1 MASIDAAPPR
11 GLSVPQD
18 SGRPPAPRGVKRRT
32 AHIRGR
38 EYQVVLPSLRDP
50 RLHVAAVLLTLQVL
64 GQTVLG
70 FRLSIAQILVCLA
83 TGALIEFLVAFFKDR
98 AILWPASGLLTGNST
113 AFILRVPGTLHGQ
126 WWSTH
131 GIEIFIGVVA
141 LGMATKYLIRWKGRH
156 IFNPSNVALV
166 IAFIALGPQHTEPL
180 DLWWIPMGLWMT
192 VTYVILVGGGLL
204 IAWELRMLGLVLGF
218 MAAFAAFVAI
228 ALTQAPDHCMVA
240 SWHVTPM
247 CGRDLWQVLVT
258 SPEVLIFALFMI
270 PDPRTVPDG
279 QVARVVFGIVVAM
292 LAVLLLGP
300 TTLEFWTKTA
310 ILASLVIACALRFA
324 LVAFLSPF
332 VSAGWRGW
340 VFGGFRWQVPAALAV
355 ALLCVGAL
363 PVAADLSTHSP
374 QPFAE
379 RPDGTFQTIPLTVG
393 AGPALAGWV
402 TGAAGAALPPS
413 GNAGPASAS
422 ARVWILPPIPQV
434 SIASNVRDFDSTMT
448 PTTAAR
454 LAHSVVFDL
463 IIESEARRAHDL
475 KLAASGADADALTE
489 FTDVIKQDIA
499 AKKTIQKTYSF
510 DSISLQ
516 LFLPKFASQAARL
529 VGVTVHGTATLT
541 TMDASG
547 NVLSKTN
554 APYVKTW
561 GVYDSQDGSPNL
573 IYVDYTGLALAP

>member
-1 MASIDAAPPR
+1 MDAAPPH
-11 GLSVPQD
+11 GLSPLAD
-18 SGRPPAPRGVKRRT
+18 SRRPSAPRGPKRRT

-38 EYQVVLPSLRDP
+38 DYQVVLPSLRDP
-50 RLHVAAVLLTLQVL
+50 RLHVAAVLLTLQAL

-83 TGALIEFLVAFFKDR
+83 TGALIEFLVVFFKDH
-98 AILWPASGLLTGNST
+98 AIIWPASGLLTGNST

-126 WWSTH
+126 WWSTQ

-166 IAFIALGPQHTEPL
+166 IAFVALGPQHTEPL

-228 ALTQAPDHCMVA
+228 AVAQVPDHCMVA

-247 CGRDLWQVLVT
+247 CGWDLWKVLVT

-324 LVAFLSPF
+324 LVAFISPF
-332 VSAGWRGW
+332 VTEGWRGW
-340 VFGGFRWQVPAALAV
+340 LFGGFRWQVPAALAV
-355 ALLCVGAL
+355 AVLCVGVL

-393 AGPALAGWV
+393 AGPAVAGWL
-402 TGAAGAALPPS
+402 TGAAGAALPPP

-422 ARVWILPPIPQV
+422 ARVWILPPIPTV
-434 SIASNVRDFDSTMT
+434 SVASNVRDFDSTMT

-454 LAHSVVFDL
+454 LAHSVVLDL

-475 KLAASGADADALTE
+475 GLAATGAESDALTE
-489 FTDVIKQDIA
+489 FTDVIKQDIT
-499 AKKTIQKTYSF
+499 AKTIIQKTYSF
-510 DSISLQ
+510 DQISLQ

-529 VGVTVHGTATLT
+529 VGITVHGTATLT

-547 NVLSKTN
+547 NVRSKTS
-554 APYVKTW
+554 AAYTKTW
-561 GVYDSQDGSPNL
+561 GVYDFQDGSPNL

>member
-1 MASIDAAPPR
+1 VASIDAAPPH
-11 GLSVPQD
+11 GLSLPDD
-18 SGRPPAPRGVKRRT
+18 SRRPSGPGGTKRRT
-32 AHIRGR
+32 ARIRGR

-50 RLHVAAVLLTLQVL
+50 RLHVAGVLLTLQVL

-70 FRLSIAQILVCLA
+70 FRLSITQILVCLA
-83 TGALIEFLVAFFKDR
+83 TGALIEFLVVFFKDH
-98 AILWPASGLLTGNST
+98 AIIWPASGLLTGNST

-166 IAFIALGPQHTEPL
+166 LAFVALGPQHTEPL

-228 ALTQAPDHCMVA
+228 ALAQAPDHCMVA

-279 QVARVVFGIVVAM
+279 QAARVVFGIVVAM

-310 ILASLVIACALRFA
+310 ILSSLVIACALRFA

-332 VSAGWRGW
+332 VSNGWRGW
-340 VFGGFRWQVPAALAV
+340 VLGGFRWQVPATLAV
-355 ALLCVGAL
+355 VLLCISAL
-363 PVAADLSTHSP
+363 PVSADLSTHSP

-379 RPDGTFQTIPLTVG
+379 RPDGTFQTIQLTVG
-393 AGPALAGWV
+393 TGPAMAGWL
-402 TGAAGAALPPS
+402 TKAAGAALPPP
-413 GNAGPASAS
+413 GNSGPASAS
-422 ARVWILPPIPQV
+422 ARVWILPPIPAV
-434 SIASNVRDFDSTMT
+434 SVASNVRDFDSTIT
-448 PTTAAR
+448 QTAATR

-463 IIESEARRAHDL
+463 IVESEARRAHDL
-475 KLAASGADADALTE
+475 QLAATGADSDALTE
-489 FTDVIKQDIA
+489 FTDVIKQDIT
-499 AKKTIQKTYSF
+499 AKKIIQKTYSF
-510 DSISLQ
+510 DQISIQ
-516 LFLPKFASQAARL
+516 LFLPKFASQGARL
-529 VGVTVHGTATLT
+529 VGITIHGTAILA

-547 NVLSKTN
+547 NVLSKTS
-554 APYVKTW
+554 APYNKTW
-561 GVYDSQDGSPNL
+561 GVYDYQDGSPNL